1 MLKCVGYSILS
12 LLTRKG
18 YHSYSSYDMWV
29 TMHRTSS
36 SYEPDTTK
44 LIFIL
49 NQKVQ

>member
-18 YHSYSSYDMWV
+18 YQGYSTYDMWV
-29 TMHRTSS
+29 THRTSS

-49 NQKVQ
+49 NQQVH